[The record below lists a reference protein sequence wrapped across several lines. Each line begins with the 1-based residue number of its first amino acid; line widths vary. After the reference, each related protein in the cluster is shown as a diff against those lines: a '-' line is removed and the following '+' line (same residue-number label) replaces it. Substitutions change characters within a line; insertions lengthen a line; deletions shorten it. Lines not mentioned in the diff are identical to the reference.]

1 MSANFADYLTKIPL
15 FSDLSSQECMD
26 MVRTFSSR
34 NLEEG
39 AVLCAEG
46 EPGDAMYIIEKGQV
60 KITKKTI
67 QGDDE
72 ELARIGVL
80 AVVGEMTLLDG
91 SARSATVTAIEKTSC
106 YSIDRKAFDILVK
119 QLHPAAFKVIRKL
132 ALTLCERLRGINMRT
147 EEFFADPQKSMRK
160 MVKRQKEI
168 QANLKERMDARAKSA
183 SGRLAGGSGER
194 SKQSSRSVVQPL
206 RTWSATSGTIEP
218 DFIEFLKQLPLLEG
232 FSAEDLQV
240 LASALVMKN
249 HSHGEVLC
257 KEGDVGDSF
266 FILGSGKAKVLK
278 EIGEGEAQHLAT
290 LDTGTVLGEISLIDG
305 KRRSAT
311 CVAEGNVILLSCNRR
326 DFDALFLSGSSF
338 AFRFIERIARDLS
351 KRVRSANDQFT
362 MIFSRP
368 GQTLQELH
376 KRVLALRG
384 QLEGGEHGGGGE
396 EEEDPE
402 ENERLMKMLNY
413 KGR

>member
-15 FSDLSSQECMD
+15 FSDLNAQECMD
-26 MVRTFSSR
+26 MVRTFSSKS
-34 NLEEG
+34 LEPG
-39 AVLCAEG
+39 AVLCEEG

-60 KITKKTI
+60 KITKKTL

-72 ELARIGVL
+72 ELARLGDL

-91 SARSATVTAIEKTSC
+91 SVRSATVTAIEKTSC
-106 YSIDRKAFDILVK
+106 YTIDRKAFELLAK
-119 QLHPAAFKVIRKL
+119 KLHPAAFKVIRKL
-132 ALTLCERLRGINMRT
+132 ALILCERLRGINVRT

-160 MVKRQKEI
+160 MLKRQKEI
-168 QANLKERMDARAKSA
+168 QANLKERMEQRAKDGA
-183 SGRLAGGSGER
+183 KRVIADDGR
-194 SKQSSRSVVQPL
+194 SKQARRSVVQPL
-206 RTWSATSGTIEP
+206 RTWSPVSGAVEP
-218 DFIEFLKQLPLLEG
+218 DVAGFLNQLPLLEG
-232 FSAEDLQV
+232 FPKEDLGV
-240 LASALVMKN
+240 LATVLALKN
-249 HSHGEVLC
+249 FKNGEVLC

-311 CVAEGNVILLSCNRR
+311 CVADGNVILLSCSRT
-326 DFDALFLSGSSF
+326 DFDALFQSGSSF

-351 KRVRSANDQFT
+351 KRVRSANEQFT
-362 MIFSRP
+362 TIFSRP

-384 QLEGGEHGGGGE
+384 QLEGGAQE
-396 EEEDPE
+396 EMDEDE
-402 ENERLMKMLNY
+402 AETEQLMKMLNY